1 MSETIWTNTIT
12 PLIDP
17 LYGGSATTAVAPS
30 GYWEDTWHDTN
41 IPAITT
47 LEAKTRV
54 NGTTFASKDIET
66 IKEIVKDKLYK
77 QLLQQLMTSGCVKI
91 ESVKNPTNQSVT
103 FTARIEL
110 VKPKALDDET
120 LKAA

>member
-1 MSETIWTNTIT
+1 MSETIWTTGPTT
-12 PLIDP
+12 PSVIWEE
-17 LYGGSATTAVAPS
+17 VARLAQPVT
-30 GYWEDTWHDTN
+30 DV
-41 IPAITT
+41 

-91 ESVKNPTNQSVT
+91 ESVKNPTNQSIT
-103 FTARIEL
+103 FHARVEL